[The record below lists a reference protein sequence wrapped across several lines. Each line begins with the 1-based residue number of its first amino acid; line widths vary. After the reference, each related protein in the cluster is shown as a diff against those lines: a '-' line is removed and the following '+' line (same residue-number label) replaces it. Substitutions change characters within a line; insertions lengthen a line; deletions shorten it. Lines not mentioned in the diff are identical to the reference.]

1 MRNRSHP
8 WLLACITALLGVAG
22 CGPAADAPA
31 LDEDRITVTYW
42 RHHAE
47 AECAAMEALIERFEA
62 DNPGIHIDLR
72 TYPFGVY
79 KTKVVATLTAGE
91 GPDIVNIHNSWAYDY
106 VDSGLIEPV
115 PEGLF
120 EPDEL
125 DTRFFDLSRSF
136 SLRGVY
142 YGVPTGGANLALF
155 YNRAMFAEQGL
166 APPRTWSEMDAAARS
181 LARRDRHGRLVR
193 AGASVGRGDGQ
204 GWNLMVDGLL
214 PQAGVQLLSDDGRAV
229 GWNTPAGVDV
239 LAWFTAF
246 AHGPDAPN
254 SVLFPLPHDAF
265 PLGISAMIVDGAWR
279 IAALRT
285 GAPDLDYGTALLPLA
300 DGSATPATYGTA
312 WGSAVTR
319 RTDGPVRDAAWQFV
333 HFLASYDSMTTWAE
347 HTGELPMRRRVLD
360 DDLFRAR
367 MDELTDGR
375 IAPFIE
381 QMPYAHA
388 SLKKDETVYKRA
400 VVDAI
405 DRVLLR
411 GVDPAEALADAAGQV
426 DAMLEAE

>member
-1 MRNRSHP
+1 LTEHWS
-8 WLLACITALLGVAG
+8 LLCCATLALMCASGCAPPDPGGTAG
-22 CGPAADAPA
+22 D
-31 LDEDRITVTYW
+31 DRTTITYW

-47 AECAAMEALIERFEA
+47 AECAAMEALIDRFEA
-62 DNPGIHIDLR
+62 DNPGIRVDLR

-115 PEGLF
+115 PDELF
-120 EPDEL
+120 EPGEIEDE
-125 DTRFFDLSRSF
+125 FFDLTRAF

-142 YGVPTGGANLALF
+142 YAVPTGGANLALF

-166 APPRTWSEMDAAARS
+166 QPPRTWSELEEAARA

-193 AGASVGRGDGQ
+193 AGASIGRGDGQ
-204 GWNLMVDGLL
+204 GWNLLVDGLL
-214 PQAGVQLLSDDGRAV
+214 PQAGVELLADDGRAV
-229 GWNTPAGVDV
+229 AWNTPAGADV

-265 PLGISAMIVDGAWR
+265 PLGISAMIIDGAWR

-300 DGSATPATYGTA
+300 DGSDTPATYGTA

-319 RTDGPVRDAAWQFV
+319 RTSGDVRDAAWRFV
-333 HFLASYDSMTTWAE
+333 RFLASYESMTTWAE
-347 HTGELPMRRRVLD
+347 HTGELPMRRRMLD
-360 DDLFRAR
+360 DAAFHAR
-367 MDELTDGR
+367 MSEQTGR
-375 IAPFIE
+375 RIEPFIE
-381 QMPYAHA
+381 QMPYARA
-388 SLKKDETVYKRA
+388 SLKKDETVYKKA
-400 VVDAI
+400 IVDAV

-411 GVDPAEALADAAGQV
+411 DVDPAEALADAADDV
-426 DAMLEAE
+426 DAMLEEQ